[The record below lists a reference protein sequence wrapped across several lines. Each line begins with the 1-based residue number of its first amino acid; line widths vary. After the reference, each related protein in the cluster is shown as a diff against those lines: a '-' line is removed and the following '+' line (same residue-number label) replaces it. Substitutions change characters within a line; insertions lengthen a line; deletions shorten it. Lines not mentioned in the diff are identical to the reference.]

1 MSHITWYMAWIYGP
15 YNMTSYNMV
24 HIYRNSKHFKV
35 DNNPWVQ
42 PINQQTFKTIN
53 DVTFSRPYNGAFL
66 VNSYRA
72 SDILQRQTGDC
83 WFLAAVAAVAEVS
96 NISEHALKNIKIKQE
111 TTID

>member
-1 MSHITWYMAWIYGP
+1 MAHID
-15 YNMTSYNMV
+15 
-24 HIYRNSKHFKV
+24 RNTKQFKV

-42 PINQQTFKTIN
+42 PISQQTFKTID
-53 DVTFSRPYNGAFL
+53 DVTFSRPYYGAFL

-96 NISEHALKNIKIKQE
+96 HYSVKAPKTIKIK
-111 TTID
+111 